1 MFRST
6 VEVYFFCDIF
16 YVFLCFYSISTFS
29 ILLGEG
35 PVHDDLSTA
44 SGDPKVFGT
53 MVSFLY
59 NIRSLQDSKSSY
71 LCRPDSCVSNLSR
84 LIKV

>member
-1 MFRST
+1 MLILHINILNST
-6 VEVYFFCDIF
+6 QV
-16 YVFLCFYSISTFS
+16 
-29 ILLGEG
+29 G

-44 SGDPKVFGT
+44 SGDPKIFGT

-59 NIRSLQDSKSSY
+59 NIRSLPDSKSSY
-71 LCRPDSCVSNLSR
+71 LCRPGSCVSNLSR